1 MMKKGVNTK
10 EINKSPSKLE
20 ALMAY
25 LLRFLLVIM
34 VIGIALTAGVALGW
48 FPIQFGHIQLAIPT
62 FMFTIFIQ
70 AFVMFYFIGV
80 SRLVENVWNALNSQA
95 NLDELFD
102 SAPEDLEPY
111 KKKVARF
118 VHESQLS
125 KRQTIP
131 WTMLM
136 LILGTIAFLLGG
148 AHDTGLVTKV
158 VHSGVAYGFFAAMM
172 IGFVRQWHYLGKSHI
187 LLGDMKSLFG
197 ISRDAM

>member
-1 MMKKGVNTK
+1 
-10 EINKSPSKLE
+10 
-20 ALMAY
+20 MAY

-34 VIGIALTAGVALGW
+34 VIGILLTISVAMGW
-48 FPIQFGHIQLAIPT
+48 IDIGFGHIQLAIPA
-62 FMFTIFIQ
+62 FMYVIFIQ

-80 SRLVENVWNALNSQA
+80 ARLVENVWNALNSEG
-95 NLDELFD
+95 NLNELFED
-102 SAPEDLEPY
+102 IPADLEPY
-111 KKKVARF
+111 KKKVARY

-148 AHDTGLVTKV
+148 AHDTGLVSRV
-158 VHSGVAYGFFAAMM
+158 VHSGVAYGFLAAMA
-172 IGFVRQWHYLGKSHI
+172 IGFVRQWYYLGKSHK
-187 LLGDMKSLFG
+187 LLGEIKGLFG

>member
-1 MMKKGVNTK
+1 
-10 EINKSPSKLE
+10 
-20 ALMAY
+20 MAY

-102 SAPEDLEPY
+102 SAPEELEPY
-111 KKKVARF
+111 
-118 VHESQLS
+118 
-125 KRQTIP
+125 
-131 WTMLM
+131 
-136 LILGTIAFLLGG
+136 
-148 AHDTGLVTKV
+148 
-158 VHSGVAYGFFAAMM
+158 
-172 IGFVRQWHYLGKSHI
+172 
-187 LLGDMKSLFG
+187 
-197 ISRDAM
+197 

>member
-1 MMKKGVNTK
+1 
-10 EINKSPSKLE
+10 
-20 ALMAY
+20 MAY
-25 LLRFLLVIM
+25 LLRFLLIIM
-34 VIGIALTAGVALGW
+34 LAGISLTAGVALGW
-48 FPIQFGHIQLAIPT
+48 ISLSYGHIQLAIPT

-80 SRLVENVWNALNSQA
+80 SRLVENVWNALNSQG
-95 NLDELFD
+95 NLNELFED
-102 SAPEDLEPY
+102 IPDDLEPY
-111 KKKVARF
+111 KKKVARY

-148 AHDTGLVTKV
+148 AHDTGMVTKV
-158 VHSGVAYGFFAAMM
+158 VHSGVAYGFIVAMG
-172 IGFVRQWHYLGKSHI
+172 IGFFRQWYYLKKSHI
-187 LLGDMKSLFG
+187 LLGEMKALFG

>member
-1 MMKKGVNTK
+1 
-10 EINKSPSKLE
+10 
-20 ALMAY
+20 MAY

-34 VIGIALTAGVALGW
+34 VIGILLTISVAMGW
-48 FPIQFGHIQLAIPT
+48 LDIGFGHIQLAIPA
-62 FMFTIFIQ
+62 FMYVIFIQ

-80 SRLVENVWNALNSQA
+80 ARLVENVWNALNSEG
-95 NLDELFD
+95 NLNELFED
-102 SAPEDLEPY
+102 IPADLEPY
-111 KKKVARF
+111 KKKVARY

-148 AHDTGLVTKV
+148 AHDTGLVSRV
-158 VHSGVAYGFFAAMM
+158 VHSGVAYGFLAAMA
-172 IGFVRQWHYLGKSHI
+172 IGFVRQWYYLGKSHK
-187 LLGDMKSLFG
+187 LLGEIKGLFG